1 MSLVLE
7 VMFVRVKQT
16 NEQILLL
23 LAEDVGNTTTRR
35 VHNISYSYF

>member
-7 VMFVRVKQT
+7 GMFVRVKQT

-35 VHNISYSYF
+35 NISYSYF